1 MSATL
6 ITTKKLQSGKAA
18 KLQSGN
24 VAKLHEINLAMFTLG
39 NMPPG
44 TDSYENRD
52 VSWWAADV
60 AADGSWSTVVSSGD
74 IRPTVAGTHHEYD
87 IPCVFASLR
96 LCVEGFFTSGNMS
109 AGTDKHEKVAKWQS
123 CKAAGGQPCHSA
135 TLQPCYSHFRQYR
148 QPRCH
153 PDCGRPQSAAP
164 APLAS
169 MHSSAGAPAS

>member
-87 IPCVFASLR
+87 IPCAFASLR
-96 LCVEGFFTSGNMS
+96 LCDEGIFTSGNMPP
-109 AGTDKHEKVAKWQS
+109 GTDNDENSGKVAKLQS
-123 CKAAGGQPCHSA
+123 CVWSTLPLCNLA
-135 TLQPCYSHFRQYR
+135 TLLFSHQAI
-148 QPRCH
+148 
-153 PDCGRPQSAAP
+153 STT
-164 APLAS
+164 PL
-169 MHSSAGAPAS
+169 PP